1 MELEP
6 PHNSRTQKRW
16 QDESLPWL
24 MLMRGYFPR
33 WLGGEPVY
41 VAVVRTQHFSSK
53 RQQTEYLFSQ
63 HLIAAA
69 RGQDLHAQAILKLI
83 NA

>member
-1 MELEP
+1 MGFDP
-6 PHNSRTQKRW
+6 SHRSTARKRW
-16 QDESLPWL
+16 QDEPLPWL
-24 MLMRGYFPR
+24 MLMHGYFPR

-53 RQQTEYLFSQ
+53 RLQTEYLFSQ